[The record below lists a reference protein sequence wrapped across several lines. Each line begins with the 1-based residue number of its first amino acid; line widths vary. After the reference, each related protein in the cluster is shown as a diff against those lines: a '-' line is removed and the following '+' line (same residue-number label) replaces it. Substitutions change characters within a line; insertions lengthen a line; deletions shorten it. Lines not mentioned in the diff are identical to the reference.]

1 MSYDMSIGEEDFNY
15 TYNVSKMWYAA
26 IPDKGIR
33 AFYGMTGKEAVKVQQ
48 HIFNYM
54 VDNKEELMQ
63 YEPSSGWGSYD
74 GALKFVAKLIVASL
88 NNPDEIWEGD

>member
-26 IPDKGIR
+26 IPDKGIS

-63 YEPSSGWGSYD
+63 YEPTNGWGSYD